1 MSVNKFVELL
11 NMELREGLGSTEPA
25 SIGLACARAS
35 EMIDGEVEKVDLI
48 LNIGLFKN
56 AHNVVIPNTNRYGIK
71 LAASLGAV
79 LKNPEKELIIFE
91 DIDKNVIKK
100 AENLIIKDKIN
111 VDVKYINNLYIKA
124 KVYGKDEWTEVLII
138 DDYTNVVK
146 VMKNGEVIFDKKEE
160 KEETIIDITKVTVS
174 EIIEAMDEIPIEKI
188 KFIEKGIDM
197 NMSLAKKAID
207 RKLGMG
213 VSYGFNTLIKKGI
226 IKNDLINQ
234 VCLYTTAA
242 SDARMTGLGKSAMT
256 LMGSGNKGVQAI
268 VPVVITGEK
277 KKVGNEKIIR
287 GVAISCLIT
296 IYIRQW
302 VGLLSP
308 LCGVVMAAIGASAGI
323 TYILGGNVEEIEGAI
338 INMCEGVTGMVC
350 DEVTEGCSLKVRT
363 STENAIISAYLS
375 MEGVVVGTKNEI
387 VPEKVE
393 DIIENLTLLSLL
405 GLTKVDERTLK
416 AIREQ

>member
-1 MSVNKFVELL
+1 
-11 NMELREGLGSTEPA
+11 
-25 SIGLACARAS
+25 
-35 EMIDGEVEKVDLI
+35 
-48 LNIGLFKN
+48 
-56 AHNVVIPNTNRYGIK
+56 
-71 LAASLGAV
+71 
-79 LKNPEKELIIFE
+79 
-91 DIDKNVIKK
+91 
-100 AENLIIKDKIN
+100 
-111 VDVKYINNLYIKA
+111 
-124 KVYGKDEWTEVLII
+124 
-138 DDYTNVVK
+138 
-146 VMKNGEVIFDKKEE
+146 MKNGEVIFDKKEE